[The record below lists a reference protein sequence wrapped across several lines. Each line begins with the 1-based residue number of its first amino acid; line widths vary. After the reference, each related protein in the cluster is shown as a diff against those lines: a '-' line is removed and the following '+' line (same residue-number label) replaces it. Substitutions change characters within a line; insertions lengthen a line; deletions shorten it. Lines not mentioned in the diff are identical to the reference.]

1 MGAGRT
7 TERIKILNGKII
19 SFQVCGCFNVL
30 LSTQREACNGFPP
43 EIEYYILRS
52 LTIET
57 LWAFLSDRMVET
69 GDRRESPH
77 QTGGVVLNTEV
88 RLGNL
93 HDHHP
98 GILTSC
104 AL

>member
-1 MGAGRT
+1 MVQITVTVGAGRT

-19 SFQVCGCFNVL
+19 SFEVCRCFNVL

-57 LWAFLSDRMVET
+57 LWAFLSDTMARR
-69 GDRRESPH
+69 GKRESLLIR
-77 QTGGVVLNTEV
+77 QSALGTEDSP
-88 RLGNL
+88 RNAK
-93 HDHHP
+93 
-98 GILTSC
+98 SRKN
-104 AL
+104 